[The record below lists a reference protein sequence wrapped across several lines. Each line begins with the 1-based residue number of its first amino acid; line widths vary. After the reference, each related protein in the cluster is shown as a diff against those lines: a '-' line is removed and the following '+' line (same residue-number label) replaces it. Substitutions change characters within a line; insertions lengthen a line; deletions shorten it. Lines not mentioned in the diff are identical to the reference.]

1 MTELQ
6 ILRNSLFD
14 EIARIKR
21 GTADLNDTHAIVKCA
36 NAVIST
42 YNTELKAVDLL
53 SRTADSNVTELKIFS
68 EDTEKNILDY
78 KGSEDAL

>member
-21 GTADLNDTHAIVKCA
+21 GTADINESHTIVKCA
-36 NAVIST
+36 NAIIST

-53 SRTADSNVTELKIFS
+53 SRTADTNTVELMIFND
-68 EDTEKNILDY
+68 DTEKNLLDY
-78 KGSEDAL
+78 KAKDDE

>member
-14 EIARIKR
+14 EIGRIKR
-21 GTADLNDTHAIVKCA
+21 GTADINESHTIVKLA

-42 YNTELKAVDLL
+42 YNTELKAISVLTQ
-53 SRTADSNVTELKIFS
+53 TAETNATEVKIFHDDL
-68 EDTEKNILDY
+68 EKKVIDYVARTEQ
-78 KGSEDAL
+78 

>member
-21 GTADLNDTHAIVKCA
+21 GTADINDSHAIVKCA
-36 NAVIST
+36 NVIIST
-42 YNTELKAVDLL
+42 YNTELKAIDLL
-53 SRTADSNVTELKIFS
+53 NKTAESNATEVKIFH
-68 EDTEKNILDY
+68 DDLEKKMIDY
-78 KGSEDAL
+78 VADDK